1 MAKRKKLTPAN
12 LWIELETNMADWKK
26 TDPDKLV
33 QWYCQMVLVRRFE
46 EKLLELDKLGLIHG
60 PAHASIGQE
69 VGAVGAMSVL
79 TKDDSMNGTHRAH
92 HQVLL
97 KLITAATPD
106 GFDPLNDEFTD
117 EMNDTVYRFM
127 AEIMG
132 LEPGY
137 CGGRGGSMH
146 MRYAEAGVM
155 GTSAI
160 VGGNPPQAAGYGL
173 ADKILGRDNVSV
185 AFFGDGATQNG
196 ATYEAIN
203 IAGAHRLPTIFFMEN
218 NMMGVSTRLE
228 EVTRETRLSSRGAM
242 LGVPSI
248 RVDGM
253 DIVAVHLAMK
263 EARKIISNDG
273 GPVAVEA
280 IVYRHYHQSSDRL
293 GSDLG
298 YRTKEEE
305 AEWWARDGV
314 LRTEHRLRE
323 MGLLDD
329 AKFARIEELA
339 SGSVQSAAAQLTE
352 TVSGGNALRIPDRLW
367 PDPAT
372 VDYGILGDLSE
383 MEGAEVLDHAD
394 LEGMET
400 EKVKLVAAASDV
412 LVNAMQ
418 RDPTIVV
425 YGEDVHKMRGGVSGM
440 TKGVIENFPDR
451 ILPMPIAEN
460 GFTGLA
466 MGAALNGLRPV
477 AEIMFGDFCFTA
489 ADQIAHGAGKA
500 RHMFGGEFPVPVVL
514 RVRISP
520 NTGYGS
526 QHSCDPSAFFD
537 LFPGW
542 RIFSPTNAFDYIG
555 MMNAALRC
563 NDPVAI
569 IEHTGFYQKTH
580 LVPKGNREYCIPFGK
595 AHVTREGTACTVLA
609 TSTMVEASVKAANE
623 TGVDAEVIDIRNTDH
638 HGVDWDTIGASLEKT
653 GRILIAEES
662 ASSMALAGR
671 WAGQIQ
677 ERFFDKLDYE
687 VLTVTG
693 ALSAPTVSRVLNEAA
708 LASKADVASALSR
721 ITEMA

>member
-1 MAKRKKLTPAN
+1 MAKRKTLTPAVD
-12 LWIELETNMADWKK
+12 WIELEVSMADWKK
-26 TDPDKLV
+26 ADPDKLI
-33 QWYCQMVLVRRFE
+33 QWYCQMMLVRRFE

-79 TKDDSMNGTHRAH
+79 TKGDSMNGTHRAH

-97 KLITAATPD
+97 KLITAVTPN
-106 GFDPLNDEFTD
+106 GFDPLADEFTD
-117 EMNDTVYRFM
+117 EMNETVYRLM

-146 MRYAEAGVM
+146 MRYADAGVM

-160 VGGNPPQAAGYGL
+160 VGGNPPHATGYGL
-173 ADKILGRDNVSV
+173 ADKILGRDNVAV

-196 ATYEAIN
+196 ASYEAIN
-203 IAGAHRLPTIFFMEN
+203 IAAAHRTPTIFFIEN
-218 NMMGVSTRLE
+218 NMIGVSTRLE

-253 DIVAVHLAMK
+253 DIVAVHLAMQ
-263 EARKIISNDG
+263 EARDIIRNSG
-273 GPVAVEA
+273 GPVVIEA
-280 IVYRHYHQSSDRL
+280 MVYRHFHQSSDRK

-305 AEWWARDGV
+305 AEWWAKDGV
-314 LRTEHRLRE
+314 LLTQARLRE

-329 AKFARIEELA
+329 AKFARIEELV
-339 SGSVQSAAAQLTE
+339 SGSVQNASDQLTE
-352 TVSGGNALRIPDRLW
+352 PVPGGNALQIRENLW
-367 PDPAT
+367 PDPASF
-372 VDYGILGDLSE
+372 DRGIHGDLSE
-383 MEGAEVLDHAD
+383 LEGCEFIDHAD
-394 LEGMET
+394 LPNLET
-400 EKVKLVAAASDV
+400 ENVKLVTAASEV
-412 LVNAMQ
+412 LASAMA
-418 RDPTIVV
+418 RDETIIV

-451 ILPMPIAEN
+451 IMPMPIAEN
-460 GFTGLA
+460 GFVGVA

-500 RHMFGGEFPVPVVL
+500 RHMFGGDFPVPVVL

-526 QHSCDPSAFFD
+526 QHSCDPSALFD

-555 MMNAALRC
+555 MMNAAIRC

-569 IEHTGFYQKTH
+569 IEHTGLYQKSH
-580 LVPKGNREYCIPFGK
+580 AVPKGNRDYCIAFGK
-595 AHVTREGTACTVLA
+595 AHVAREGAACTVLA
-609 TSTMVEASVKAANE
+609 TSVMVENAVKAAKE
-623 TGVDAEVIDIRNTDH
+623 TGIDAEVIDVRNLDY
-638 HGVDWDTIGASLEKT
+638 HGMDWDKIGGSIEKT
-653 GRILIAEES
+653 GRVIIAEET
-662 ASSMALAGR
+662 ASSMGMSGR
-671 WAGQIQ
+671 WAGEIQ
-677 ERFFDKLDYE
+677 DRFFDSLDFE
-687 VLTVTG
+687 ILRVTG
-693 ALSAPTVSRVLNEAA
+693 GLSAPTVSRVLNLAA
-708 LASKADVASALSR
+708 LGSKDDVARAMTR
-721 ITEMA
+721 ITETA